1 MIAVTQ
7 ATGTAFPF
15 GSHVRYL
22 GPRIRELSAGS
33 VVLIPGMVGA
43 VTLSSGPGADWH
55 CLVQFRNGYQVEVT
69 PENRGQFEPAH
80 CSYPGMVGA
89 GI

>member
-7 ATGTAFPF
+7 ATHAAFPF

-22 GPRIRELSAGS
+22 GPRIRELSAGA
-33 VVLIPGMVGA
+33 VVLIPGMVGV
-43 VTLSSGPGADWH
+43 VTLSSGPSAAWH
-55 CLVQFRNGYQVEVT
+55 CLVQFRNGYQMEVT
-69 PENRGQFEPAH
+69 PENGGHFEPAH
-80 CSYPGMVGA
+80 CSYPGMVAA